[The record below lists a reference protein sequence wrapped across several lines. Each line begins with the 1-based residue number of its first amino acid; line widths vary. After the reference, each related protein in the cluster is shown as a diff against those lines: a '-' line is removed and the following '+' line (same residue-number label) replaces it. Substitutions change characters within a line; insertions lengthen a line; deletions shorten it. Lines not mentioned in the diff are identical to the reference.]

1 MSWYNVTIA
10 EGMYPLSW
18 KRSIDLLVH
27 VDLSSRYS

>member
-18 KRSIDLLVH
+18 KRSIDLLV
-27 VDLSSRYS
+27 DLSSRYS